1 MLLAVCVS
9 CSCILVVTVGSW
21 LSPFLKTKALVF
33 SNRHPN
39 TYWLYWFSQQTS
51 TQLQTSRYHFIK
63 TTTKSEVCLGVGA
76 WVNNLSNRL
85 TSTILE
91 TSLFA
96 FSKHQNLN
104 WSNGLSTSLYYTP
117 TDSHSYL
124 AVVFIFPFIT
134 SQEFH
139 TFFSISDFVL
149 YVVMTLIFQKII
161 CNVPVFQ

>member
-1 MLLAVCVS
+1 M
-9 CSCILVVTVGSW
+9 
-21 LSPFLKTKALVF
+21 
-33 SNRHPN
+33 
-39 TYWLYWFSQQTS
+39 
-51 TQLQTSRYHFIK
+51 
-63 TTTKSEVCLGVGA
+63 CLGVGV
-76 WVNNLSNRL
+76 WVNNLRNRL

-104 WSNGLSTSLYYTP
+104 WSNGLSTSLYYKP
-117 TDSHSYL
+117 TDLHSYL

-149 YVVMTLIFQKII
+149 YVVMTLIFPKNHMQCASFSINVAILFLSFKWAII
-161 CNVPVFQ
+161 VPNKLIDSQHYKWLRRKTLFTFHWTLPNFTLTTTQLNL